1 MPKFAIRPLTPERWP
16 DLEAVFMARG
26 CSVARGCWCMF
37 YRETGAFIVPGMK
50 NAAQVRKGKLRD
62 LAMKG
67 PPPGLIA
74 YRGSQPVGWV
84 TLGPREDFRRLEKS
98 RAMKAVD
105 AKPVWSIIC
114 FVVPSEFRGQ
124 GVATALLEGA
134 VAFARKQGATI
145 VEAYPK
151 DPAGKVA
158 DNSLWFGRKSMY
170 DKAGFEEVA
179 RHTPGRPVMRKPVR
193 KAAG

>member
-1 MPKFAIRPLTPERWP
+1 
-16 DLEAVFMARG
+16 MARG

-37 YRETGAFIVPGMK
+37 YREAGAFIVPGMK
-50 NAAQVRKGKLRD
+50 KAAEARKGRLRE

-74 YRGSQPVGWV
+74 YLGGKPVGWV
-84 TLGPREDFRRLEKS
+84 TLGPREDFKRLVKS

-105 AKPVWSIIC
+105 WKPVWSIIC
-114 FVVPSEFRGQ
+114 FVVPSEYRGQ

-151 DPAGKVA
+151 EPGGKVA
-158 DNSLWFGRKSMY
+158 DDSLWFGKKSMY
-170 DKAGFEEVA
+170 DKAGFVEVA
-179 RHTPGRPVMRKPVR
+179 RHTPGRPVVRRDLVPAGRRR
-193 KAAG
+193 KA